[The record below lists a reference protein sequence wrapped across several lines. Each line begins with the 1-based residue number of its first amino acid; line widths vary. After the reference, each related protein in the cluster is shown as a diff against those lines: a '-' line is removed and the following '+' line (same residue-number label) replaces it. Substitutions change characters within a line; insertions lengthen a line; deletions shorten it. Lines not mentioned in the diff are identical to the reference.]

1 MKQYKLSKQDS
12 SGGYRYEPE
21 KGDADSFTV
30 DIKQRPIGENPFI
43 FLYRDSRTQQD
54 QKDIALAAGRLST
67 SSSFKIYL
75 GDPKCYFEDYDKSL
89 PWEKMNIERP
99 ESTWSLGFA
108 ESDLRRDFIWKKTRR
123 IAVDGVDKPSRL
135 LAQNWKLTCA
145 NDPDDVL
152 AIFTGDLGL
161 SRGGTLQI
169 DVDWG
174 IQFEHM
180 VLITLVCQFSKHKQ
194 PASQSSGSSLATAP
208 GGI

>member
-1 MKQYKLSKQDS
+1 MKQYKLSKEGS

-43 FLYRDSRTQQD
+43 FLYQDSRTQPD
-54 QKDIALAAGRLST
+54 HKDIMLAAGRLST

-75 GDPKCYFEDYDKSL
+75 GDPKCYFEEYDKSL
-89 PWEKMNIERP
+89 PCEKMNIERP
-99 ESTWSLGFA
+99 ESTWSLDFD
-108 ESDLRRDFIWKKTRR
+108 ELDLRRDFIWKKTRR
-123 IAVDGVDKPSRL
+123 IAVEGVDKPSRL
-135 LAQNWKLTCA
+135 LARNWKLTYA

-169 DVDWG
+169 NVDWG
-174 IQFEHM
+174 VQFEHM

-194 PASQSSGSSLATAP
+194 TASRSSGASLVTP
-208 GGI
+208 PV